1 MLYGWGS
8 LAPVFI
14 QRSMV
19 LLLKDLEAAAKGDL
33 DMDYIQRL
41 AKVYL
46 SRSF

>member
-1 MLYGWGS
+1 MLYGWGT
-8 LAPVFI
+8 LTPWFI

-19 LLLKDLEAAAKGDL
+19 LLLKDLEAAKKGDL
-33 DMDYIQRL
+33 DVDYIQRL